1 MDEPAV
7 KAHYHHGGTIE
18 FEEFKSR
25 VLAVDIYYDRLEYT
39 QISQVESMSTIT
51 LVSNVGGLSKFPVE
65 ESDCFCLNLI

>member
-7 KAHYHHGGTIE
+7 KAHYHHGTIE

-51 LVSNVGGLSKFPVE
+51 LVSNVGGLSGCSVE
-65 ESDCFCLNLI
+65 ESNCFCLNLI

>member
-7 KAHYHHGGTIE
+7 KAHYHHGGAIQ

-51 LVSNVGGLSKFPVE
+51 LVSNVGGQSIP
-65 ESDCFCLNLI
+65 S